1 MMTIKNYKYVTENN
15 KEFQGNHLSI
25 KPVFCFSCTDWAR
38 FTLND
43 WFLRRLDICW
53 PWVLP
58 Y

>member
-1 MMTIKNYKYVTENN
+1 MTIKNYKYVTENN